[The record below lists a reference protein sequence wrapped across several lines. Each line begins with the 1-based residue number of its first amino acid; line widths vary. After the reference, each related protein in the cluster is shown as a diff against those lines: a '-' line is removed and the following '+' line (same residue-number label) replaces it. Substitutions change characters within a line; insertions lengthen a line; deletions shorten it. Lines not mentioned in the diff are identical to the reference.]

1 VKRKSEKP
9 KLEKIIIEKHVFFKG
24 DQDCPVTGTGS
35 PISPVHVGSDRVFLP
50 VLVTTGYD

>member
-1 VKRKSEKP
+1 MF
-9 KLEKIIIEKHVFFKG
+9 FFKG